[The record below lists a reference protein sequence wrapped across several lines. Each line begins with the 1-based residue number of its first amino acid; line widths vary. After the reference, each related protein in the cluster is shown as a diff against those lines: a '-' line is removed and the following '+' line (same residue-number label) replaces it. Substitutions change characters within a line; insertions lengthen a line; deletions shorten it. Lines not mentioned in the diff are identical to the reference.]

1 MIKDGPFPAC
11 LYDLKNS
18 IRWLRANAKKY
29 NVDPDRIGAYGNSAG
44 GTLVLIAAMTAAD
57 KELEGDG
64 TFPDSSSELQAV
76 VCSGAVGDMQH
87 PNHSKRAAAVY
98 QNLAGAL
105 VRGTPAVEIEVVM
118 RRASPSSYIRKNVPP
133 VLLVHGAK
141 DTVVFIDSTDDFHTQ
156 MNSAGANIEYLRFD
170 DGTHEVMEQ
179 KGRTT
184 TPAMRKFFQT
194 QLGDSAEQ

>member
-44 GTLVLIAAMTAAD
+44 GTLVLIAAMTAAA

-133 VLLVHGAK
+133 VLLAVDDAAL
-141 DTVVFIDSTDDFHTQ
+141 FQIDQQHLSRLQAPLLEDLF
-156 MNSAGANIEYLRFD
+156 
-170 DGTHEVMEQ
+170 
-179 KGRTT
+179 
-184 TPAMRKFFQT
+184 
-194 QLGDSAEQ
+194 LGDVGHTDLG